1 MGPGIE
7 LLELD
12 HAYQGELS
20 EQVHLHAVPVLAG
33 ERVLGLL
40 LKTLLSLGKPLIFAN
55 SHI

>member
-1 MGPGIE
+1 MGPSIE